1 MPNDIV
7 GSFQLQLNLKV
18 YKIIYYF
25 NCLIQLSKKKKKMKK
40 SLIQYKVSV
49 ILWIWQV
56 LQVITR
62 KTAELL

>member
-25 NCLIQLSKKKKKMKK
+25 NCLIQLSKKKKDEKK
-40 SLIQYKVSV
+40 SDPV
-49 ILWIWQV
+49 
-56 LQVITR
+56 
-62 KTAELL
+62 